1 MSRQMTARRLTRAE
15 MNHLR
20 RLIGWV
26 RCEVGAEPE
35 EIVTATKEALDHFQG
50 VSEDGKRRLLEY
62 YQKSAAIPKY
72 IRSAI
77 KALEKVCL
85 EEPAEVVDGEL
96 VDGELVARGRHEVP
110 LRLVVARNEE
120 EIGNGKLD

>member
-35 EIVTATKEALDHFQG
+35 EIVTATKKALDHFQG
-50 VSEDGKRRLLEY
+50 VSEDGKRRLLEH

-85 EEPAEVVDGEL
+85 EEPAEVVDA
-96 VDGELVARGRHEVP
+96 ELVARGRHEAP
-110 LRLVVARNEE
+110 RRLVVVRNVRSE
-120 EIGNGKLD
+120 K

>member
-35 EIVTATKEALDHFQG
+35 KIATAAKEALVHFQC
-50 VSEDGKRRLLEY
+50 VTEDGKQRLHEH
-62 YQKSAAIPKY
+62 YQKSVAVPKY
-72 IRSAI
+72 IRAAL

-85 EEPAEVVDGEL
+85 EEPAEV

>member
-35 EIVTATKEALDHFQG
+35 EIVTTAKEALDHFQC
-50 VSEDGKRRLLEY
+50 VTEDGKQRLLEH
-62 YQKSAAIPKY
+62 YQKSVAVPNY
-72 IRSAI
+72 IRAAL
-77 KALEKVCL
+77 KALEKVCH
-85 EEPAEVVDGEL
+85 EEPTEVVDGEL
-96 VDGELVARGRHEVP
+96 VARERHEATP
-110 LRLVVARNEE
+110 RPAVARNVRSE
-120 EIGNGKLD
+120 K

>member
-35 EIVTATKEALDHFQG
+35 EIVTAAKETLDHFQG
-50 VSEDGKRRLLEY
+50 VSEDGKHRLLEH
-62 YQKSAAIPKY
+62 YQKSAAVPKY
-72 IRSAI
+72 IRAAL

-85 EEPAEVVDGEL
+85 EDPTEV

>member
-1 MSRQMTARRLTRAE
+1 MSRQMTARRLSRAE

-35 EIVTATKEALDHFQG
+35 KIATAAKEALVHFQC
-50 VSEDGKRRLLEY
+50 VTEDGKQRLLEH
-62 YQKSAAIPKY
+62 YQKSVAVPKY
-72 IRSAI
+72 IRAAL

-96 VDGELVARGRHEVP
+96 VARRRYEAP
-110 LRLVVARNEE
+110 PRPAVARNVRSE
-120 EIGNGKLD
+120 K

>member
-1 MSRQMTARRLTRAE
+1 MTARRLTRAE
-15 MNHLR
+15 KNHLR

-26 RCEVGAEPE
+26 RCEVGAEPDE
-35 EIVTATKEALDHFQG
+35 VVAAAKEALDHFQC
-50 VSEDGKRRLLEY
+50 VTEDSKQRLLEH
-62 YQKSAAIPKY
+62 YQKSVAVPSY
-72 IRSAI
+72 IRAAL

-85 EEPAEVVDGEL
+85 EDPTEV

>member
-35 EIVTATKEALDHFQG
+35 EVVAAAKEALDHFQC
-50 VSEDGKRRLLEY
+50 VTEDGKQRLLEH
-62 YQKSAAIPKY
+62 YQKSVAVPNY
-72 IRSAI
+72 IRAAL

-85 EEPAEVVDGEL
+85 EEPAEVVN
-96 VDGELVARGRHEVP
+96 GELVARTRDEATQ
-110 LRLVVARNEE
+110 RLGVARNEE
-120 EIGNGKLD
+120 GSSHG

>member
-35 EIVTATKEALDHFQG
+35 EIVTAAKEALDHFQG
-50 VSEDGKRRLLEY
+50 ASEDGKRRLLEH

-72 IRSAI
+72 IRAAI

-85 EEPAEVVDGEL
+85 EEPAEV

>member
-1 MSRQMTARRLTRAE
+1 MTARRLTRAE

-35 EIVTATKEALDHFQG
+35 EIVTTAKEALDHFQC
-50 VSEDGKRRLLEY
+50 VTEDGKQRLLEH
-62 YQKSAAIPKY
+62 YQKSVAVPNY
-72 IRSAI
+72 IRAAL
-77 KALEKVCL
+77 KALEKVCR
-85 EEPAEVVDGEL
+85 EEPTEVVDGEL
-96 VDGELVARGRHEVP
+96 VARERHEVP
-110 LRLVVARNEE
+110 LRLAVARNEE

>member
-35 EIVTATKEALDHFQG
+35 EIVTAAKEALDQFQG
-50 VSEDGKRRLLEY
+50 VSEDGKRRLLEH

-72 IRSAI
+72 IRAAI

-85 EEPAEVVDGEL
+85 EDPTEV

>member
-35 EIVTATKEALDHFQG
+35 GIVTAAKEALDQFQG
-50 VSEDGKRRLLEY
+50 VSEDGKRRLLEH

-72 IRSAI
+72 IRAAI

-85 EEPAEVVDGEL
+85 EDPTEV

>member
-35 EIVTATKEALDHFQG
+35 EVVAAAKGALDHFQC
-50 VSEDGKRRLLEY
+50 VTEDGKQRLLEH
-62 YQKSAAIPKY
+62 YQKSVAVPNY
-72 IRSAI
+72 IRAAL

-96 VDGELVARGRHEVP
+96 VARRRHEAP
-110 LRLVVARNEE
+110 QRLAVARNEE

>member
-1 MSRQMTARRLTRAE
+1 MTARRLTRAE

-35 EIVTATKEALDHFQG
+35 EIVTAAKEALDHFQG
-50 VSEDGKRRLLEY
+50 ASEDGKRRLLEH

-96 VDGELVARGRHEVP
+96 VARTCREATP
-110 LRLVVARNEE
+110 RLAVARNEE

>member
-1 MSRQMTARRLTRAE
+1 MGS
-15 MNHLR
+15 LR
-20 RLIGWV
+20 G
-26 RCEVGAEPE
+26 GAEPE

-50 VSEDGKRRLLEY
+50 VSEDGKRRLLEH

>member
-35 EIVTATKEALDHFQG
+35 KIATAAKEALVHFQC
-50 VSEDGKRRLLEY
+50 VTEDGKQRLLEH
-62 YQKSAAIPKY
+62 YQKSVAIPNY
-72 IRSAI
+72 IRAAL
-77 KALEKVCL
+77 KALEKVCQ
-85 EEPAEVVDGEL
+85 EEPAEV

>member
-1 MSRQMTARRLTRAE
+1 VSRQMTARRLTRAE

-35 EIVTATKEALDHFQG
+35 GIVTAAKEALDQFQG
-50 VSEDGKRRLLEY
+50 VSEDGKRRLLEH

-72 IRSAI
+72 IRAAI

-85 EEPAEVVDGEL
+85 EDPTEV

>member
-1 MSRQMTARRLTRAE
+1 MTARRLTRAE

-35 EIVTATKEALDHFQG
+35 GIVTAAKEALDQFQG
-50 VSEDGKRRLLEY
+50 VSEDGKRRLLEH

-72 IRSAI
+72 IRAAI

-85 EEPAEVVDGEL
+85 EDPTEVVDGEL
-96 VDGELVARGRHEVP
+96 VAHRRHEVP

>member
-35 EIVTATKEALDHFQG
+35 EIVTAAKEALDHFQG
-50 VSEDGKRRLLEY
+50 ASEDGKRRLLEH

-96 VDGELVARGRHEVP
+96 VARGRHEAP
-110 LRLVVARNEE
+110 RRLVVVRHEE